1 MLASIDTQIMSSL
14 ISRTDVVEACDG
26 CSAFTKHKVPDP
38 SIYTSRLIDFMG
50 GSRNI
55 PIQVLLSD
63 LKIKFLNSRFRSQS
77 CSRDEGHAVWHGS
90 PGRNSIAQPFP
101 KLGSL
106 GDVAGLMDGIAV

>member
-1 MLASIDTQIMSSL
+1 MRWMLGVYQAQSS
-14 ISRTDVVEACDG
+14 G
-26 CSAFTKHKVPDP
+26 
-38 SIYTSRLIDFMG
+38 SIYIHFTPNRSYGEGG

-63 LKIKFLNSRFRSQS
+63 LKIKFLNSRFGSQS